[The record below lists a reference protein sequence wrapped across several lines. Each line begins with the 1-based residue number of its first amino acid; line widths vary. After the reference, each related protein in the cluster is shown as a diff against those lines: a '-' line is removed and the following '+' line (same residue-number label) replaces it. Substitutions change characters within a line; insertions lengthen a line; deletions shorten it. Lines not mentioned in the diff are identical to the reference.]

1 MPAQPQQQQ
10 QQQVV
15 YQAAVA
21 QPAQAVVEEVPGLDR
36 GTCEKIVM
44 GIVVNAIG
52 SDEDVGLDSPLMD
65 SGLDSLS
72 SVAFRN
78 DLQRAVGFN
87 LGAALIFDYPTPR
100 LIVDYLV
107 EASKTKK

>member
-36 GTCEKIVM
+36 GTCEKMVM

-52 SDEDVGLDSPLMD
+52 SDEDV
-65 SGLDSLS
+65 GLDSLS

-100 LIVDYLV
+100 LIVDFLV
-107 EASKTKK
+107 ESSQS